1 MEVIRN
7 PTRRPQD
14 PFDDSAAERQ
24 KRMGLLTDD
33 SKADMDALAAFS
45 RLYAGLFFDNLCDIC
60 ASPEAVT
67 AACRHLSETFVQAG
81 HRRALLE
88 LCTLYDNMRRPLPE
102 PIWWIVGSDV
112 LLPPFMKHFTIRL
125 FKLADELGGMD
136 TDA

>member
-45 RLYAGLFFDNLCDIC
+45 RLYAGLFFDNLCDM
-60 ASPEAVT
+60 VF
-67 AACRHLSETFVQAG
+67 R
-81 HRRALLE
+81 
-88 LCTLYDNMRRPLPE
+88 
-102 PIWWIVGSDV
+102 
-112 LLPPFMKHFTIRL
+112 
-125 FKLADELGGMD
+125 
-136 TDA
+136 